1 MLAQLEGALRLCTE
15 KAGQELEGRTSSYF
29 VVHLWRHAACCLKGE
44 KAGEEGGNEWDG
56 VAFSTWI

>member
-29 VVHLWRHAACCLKGE
+29 VVHLWRHAVRCLKGE
-44 KAGEEGGNEWDG
+44 KAGDG
-56 VAFSTWI
+56 RK